1 MDEYIDHD
9 FGYLSNQNVDFYFLE
24 SNSFG
29 ARRSMKHVRWRH
41 DQYQYHVLEHHD
53 DVDRDNNMDHDYSVV
68 IYGFLSCRYRVIRS
82 HQ

>member
-9 FGYLSNQNVDFYFLE
+9 FGYLSNQNDDFYFLE
-24 SNSFG
+24 SNSFE
-29 ARRSMKHVRWRH
+29 AMHLKRHVRWRH

-53 DVDRDNNMDHDYSVV
+53 DVDRDNSMDHDYSVA
-68 IYGFLSCRYRVIRS
+68 IYGFLSSRCRVIRS

>member
-29 ARRSMKHVRWRH
+29 ARRSMKHVR
-41 DQYQYHVLEHHD
+41 
-53 DVDRDNNMDHDYSVV
+53 
-68 IYGFLSCRYRVIRS
+68 
-82 HQ
+82 